1 MAVTL
6 EQVEKLREKSGASYE
21 ACKDALDRTGGDLL
35 EAMIFLERTGRSRT
49 APRGGTFTTERG
61 GGVDEAAKL
70 VLETQSK
77 AGKKGK
83 KSGGVH
89 DGDWR
94 EWLRELWAAGLNLLR
109 HSTVNQFEVWRHDR
123 LMTSI
128 PILILI
134 LLVVVAF
141 WISVPLLII
150 GLFAGCRYR
159 FVGPDL
165 GKESINDVMDNVS
178 ATVDD
183 MVGQVKKEFHESK
196 SAQEQKADR
205 AEESARRARE
215 SVEKAQR
222 SAEKAARKAQ
232 EAAEKATRKAQE
244 AAEKAARKAQEV
256 GRKARETAGQAT
268 QKAQDTAGKAARKAE
283 DFSKKMDDMVDSICG
298 HVDNLVSKID
308 DAFSDKDK

>member
-35 EAMIFLERTGRSRT
+35 EALIFLERTGRSRT

-83 KSGGVH
+83 KSSGVH

-215 SVEKAQR
+215 SVEKA
-222 SAEKAARKAQ
+222 ARKAQ
-232 EAAEKATRKAQE
+232 EAAERATWKAQE

-283 DFSKKMDDMVDSICG
+283 DFSKKMDGMVDSICG